1 MGTEPSNHRVVVDGT
16 APPSARRSL
25 SYVSVARSSAMMRF
39 PALHKT
45 MLKSTDITR
54 VLSYYDL
61 GSIER
66 VAATGHGFVNE
77 TAIVVTR
84 YGRFVVR
91 RNHYRFSL
99 ASVCYRH
106 CLIDH
111 LCQRSFPTARLVRN
125 TNGSTVTIIDG
136 RIYEVQEYVHGTDF
150 EPGRSGQIAEVGAT
164 LAFYHQAVVD
174 LPPPEDMAL
183 PRYAPARITSLTEGL
198 YERDVMGEL
207 HADLAWYDGRAS
219 ALRSA
224 LSDQQYDAL
233 PRVLI
238 HGDMHPDNVRFAG
251 DRVVAL
257 LDFDQVERDAR
268 IVDLADA
275 LVGFTTKALPS
286 ESASWGV
293 FRGPLDIPQATN
305 LVCSYGRTAPL
316 LPNEIAALPVLI
328 EVLWLRGELGRVIST
343 PEGAPDYH
351 AAVLAQGRRFSEWM
365 QQHTPM
371 LIDHWSEAAI
381 GRAGALA
388 A

>member
-1 MGTEPSNHRVVVDGT
+1 MV
-16 APPSARRSL
+16 
-25 SYVSVARSSAMMRF
+25 RF
-39 PALHKT
+39 PALHRT

-54 VLSYYDL
+54 VLSHYDL
-61 GSIER
+61 GSIEG

-106 CLIDH
+106 RLIDH
-111 LCQRSFPTARLVRN
+111 LCQRSFPTARLIQN
-125 TNGSTVTIIDG
+125 KNGSTMTIIDG
-136 RIYEVQEYVHGTDF
+136 RIYEIQEYVHGTDF
-150 EPGRSGQIAEVGAT
+150 DPDRPGQIVEVGAT
-164 LAFYHQAVVD
+164 LACYHQAVVD
-174 LPPPEDMAL
+174 LPPPEDATL

-219 ALRSA
+219 ALRAA
-224 LSDQQYDAL
+224 LSDHVYDAL
-233 PRVLI
+233 PCVLI

-251 DRVVAL
+251 DRVMAL

-275 LVGFTTKALPS
+275 LVGFATRALPS
-286 ESASWGV
+286 EATSWGV
-293 FRGPLDIPQATN
+293 FRGPLDIPQAIN
-305 LVCSYGRTAPL
+305 LVHSYGRTAPL
-316 LPNEIAALPVLI
+316 LPNEVAVLPVLL

-351 AAVLAQGRRFSEWM
+351 AAVLAQGRRLSEWM
-365 QQHTPM
+365 QQHASM
-371 LIDHWSEAAI
+371 LIDRWSEATI
-381 GRAGALA
+381 GRVGALA

>member
-1 MGTEPSNHRVVVDGT
+1 
-16 APPSARRSL
+16 
-25 SYVSVARSSAMMRF
+25 MMRLL
-39 PALHKT
+39 ALHKT
-45 MLKSTDITR
+45 MLRSTDITR
-54 VLSYYDL
+54 ILSHYDL
-61 GSIER
+61 GTIEGI
-66 VAATGHGFVNE
+66 AATGHGFVNE
-77 TAIVVTR
+77 TAIVVTQF
-84 YGRFVVR
+84 GRFVVR

-99 ASVCYRH
+99 AAVCYRH
-106 CLIDH
+106 RLIDH
-111 LCQRSFPTARLVRN
+111 LCQRSFPTARLIQN
-125 TNGSTVTIIDG
+125 KNGSTVTIIDG

-150 EPGRSGQIAEVGAT
+150 DPGHPGQIVGVGAT
-164 LAFYHQAVVD
+164 LACYHQTVVD
-174 LPPPEDMAL
+174 FPSPEGMTL

-219 ALRSA
+219 ALHA
-224 LSDQQYDAL
+224 VLPDHAYNAL

-275 LVGFTTKALPS
+275 LVGFATRVLPS
-286 ESASWGV
+286 EATSWGV
-293 FRGPLDIPQATN
+293 FRGPLDIPQAVN
-305 LVCSYGRTAPL
+305 LVCSYGRIAPL
-316 LPNEIAALPVLI
+316 LPNEVAALPLLI

-351 AAVLAQGRRFSEWM
+351 AAVLAQGKRLSEWM

-371 LIDHWSEAAI
+371 LIERWSEATI
-381 GRAGALA
+381 GRLDALA

>member
-1 MGTEPSNHRVVVDGT
+1 
-16 APPSARRSL
+16 
-25 SYVSVARSSAMMRF
+25 MMRF
-39 PALHKT
+39 PALHKP

-54 VLSYYDL
+54 VLSHYDL
-61 GSIER
+61 GSIEGI
-66 VAATGHGFVNE
+66 AATGHGFVNE
-77 TAIVVTR
+77 TAVVVTR
-84 YGRFVVR
+84 CGRFVVR

-106 CLIDH
+106 RLIDH
-111 LCQRSFPTARLVRN
+111 LCQRSFPTARLIPN
-125 TNGSTVTIIDG
+125 KTGSTVTIIDG
-136 RIYEVQEYVHGTDF
+136 RIYEIQEYVHGTDF
-150 EPGRSGQIAEVGAT
+150 DPGRPGQITEVGAT
-164 LAFYHQAVVD
+164 LACYHQAVVD
-174 LPPPEDMAL
+174 LPPPDDATL

-219 ALRSA
+219 ALRA
-224 LSDQQYDAL
+224 TLSDHVYNAL

-275 LVGFTTKALPS
+275 LVGFATRTLPS
-286 ESASWGV
+286 EATSWGV

-305 LVCSYGRTAPL
+305 LVCSYGHIAPL
-316 LPNEIAALPVLI
+316 LPNEVAVLPALI

-351 AAVLAQGRRFSEWM
+351 AAVLAQGRRLSEWM
-365 QQHTPM
+365 QQHAPM
-371 LIDHWSEAAI
+371 LIDCWSEATI
-381 GRAGALA
+381 GRVGALA

>member
-1 MGTEPSNHRVVVDGT
+1 
-16 APPSARRSL
+16 
-25 SYVSVARSSAMMRF
+25 MMRF
-39 PALHKT
+39 PALHKA

-54 VLSYYDL
+54 VLSHYEL
-61 GSIER
+61 GPIEGI
-66 VAATGHGFVNE
+66 AATGHGFVNE
-77 TAIVVTR
+77 TAVVVTR
-84 YGRFVVR
+84 CGRFVVR

-106 CLIDH
+106 RLIDH
-111 LCQRSFPTARLVRN
+111 LCQRSFPTARLIPN
-125 TNGSTVTIIDG
+125 KTGSTVTIIDG
-136 RIYEVQEYVHGTDF
+136 RIYEIQEYVHGTDF
-150 EPGRSGQIAEVGAT
+150 DPGRPGQIVEVGAT
-164 LAFYHQAVVD
+164 LACYHQAVVD
-174 LPPPEDMAL
+174 LPPPEDATL

-219 ALRSA
+219 ALRA
-224 LSDQQYDAL
+224 TLSDHVYNAL

-275 LVGFTTKALPS
+275 LVGFATWTLPS
-286 ESASWGV
+286 EATSWGV

-305 LVCSYGRTAPL
+305 LVCSYGHTAPL
-316 LPNEIAALPVLI
+316 LPNEVAALPVLI

-351 AAVLAQGRRFSEWM
+351 AAVLAQGRRLSEWM
-365 QQHTPM
+365 QQHAPM
-371 LIDHWSEAAI
+371 LIDRWSEATI
-381 GRAGALA
+381 GRVDALA